1 MATFNKFRAFVE
13 AVGQKKLNLN
23 ADQLNVLLTD
33 TSPVNTNSVY
43 ADISGTEL
51 ANGNGYL
58 TGGKQVTNNTYTQT
72 AGVGK
77 LVGDDVTWT
86 ATGSMGPFRYVVL
99 YDFTATNKDLI
110 GWWDRGTSVTLVAPD
125 TFTSDFDQ
133 TAGILTIT

>member
-13 AVGQKKLNLN
+13 AIGQKKLNLN
-23 ADQLNVLLTD
+23 TDQLNVLLTN
-33 TSPVNTNSVY
+33 TTPVVTNSIY

-51 ANGNGYL
+51 ANGNGYV
-58 TGGKQVTNNTYTQT
+58 TGGQQVTNNTYTQT

-99 YDFTATNKDLI
+99 YDVTATNKDLI
-110 GWWDRGTSVTLVAPD
+110 GWWDRGVSVTLVAPD

-133 TAGILTIT
+133 SAGILTIT